1 MVTADDVRRIALALP
16 GSYEK
21 ASYGGAPSFRTK
33 PRGFAFLRA
42 EIDALAVYVASE
54 EDKLALIASDPDIY
68 FTTPHYDGYPMVL
81 VCLSAVDPAELAEVL
96 TDSWRL
102 RAPKSDVRRFD
113 GIDS

>member
-1 MVTADDVRRIALALP
+1 MTENDVRRVALRLP
-16 GSYEK
+16 GAYEK

-81 VCLSAVDPAELAEVL
+81 VRLDAVDIPELTELL
-96 TDSWRL
+96 TDAWRL
-102 RAPKSDVRRFD
+102 RAPKSDVRGFPHH
-113 GIDS
+113 